1 MSFQQFLE
9 KGAARRKNQ
18 LVGLDA
24 LILTGQG
31 DIGEVGVSSE
41 FSKGHFH
48 KVLEII
54 PIQAKL
60 FVWHDG

>member
-9 KGAARRKNQ
+9 EGTTSRENHF
-18 LVGLDA
+18 VGLDA

-31 DIGEVGVSSE
+31 DISEVGVSSQI
-41 FSKGHFH
+41 SKGHFY

-54 PIQAKL
+54 PL
-60 FVWHDG
+60 